1 MLVMVRRS
9 ISRITFATLLLTL
22 SLTLTAQ
29 RANASDGTVDKSKE
43 ATHTP
48 QPADTNMAPAADSTS
63 AASAVVPTVT
73 AAAFSGAMTPQP
85 DVKIKGT
92 LAQVGTSRAVIT
104 TAPASMPLPLPQ
116 PAPAVSTAPMTA
128 GEKFGYFAKKSFGS
142 LTPYALSTFG
152 GILGEATDKDHGRHM
167 SAGDFLADSA
177 THAARSFA
185 FRATS
190 NFFEKFAFATI
201 LRQDPRYHRSDKK
214 GIGAKAIYAAT
225 RVFVTQGDRCGCDQI
240 NASFLM
246 GGLAAAGVAQ
256 TWTREED
263 KSIAKVF
270 TSWASHIAVRAFT
283 NLLNEFIGGQ

>member
-1 MLVMVRRS
+1 MLVMVGRS
-9 ISRITFATLLLTL
+9 ISRTIFAVLLLAL
-22 SLTLTAQ
+22 SLALTAQ
-29 RANASDGTVDKSKE
+29 VANASDNTKNKTQE
-43 ATHTP
+43 TTLPAP
-48 QPADTNMAPAADSTS
+48 PADTSAAAVADSTPAAPAA
-63 AASAVVPTVT
+63 APVVA
-73 AAAFSGAMTPQP
+73 AAAFSEAMKPQP
-85 DVKIKGT
+85 DVKLKGT
-92 LAQVGTSRAVIT
+92 LAQVGTSKTVTAR
-104 TAPASMPLPLPQ
+104 APASIPLPE

-128 GEKFGYFAKKSFGS
+128 GEKFGYFAKKSFLS

-152 GILGEATDKDHGRHM
+152 GLIGEATDNDHGRHM
-167 SAGDFLADSA
+167 SAGDFLADSM

-185 FRATS
+185 FRMTS

-214 GIGAKAIYAAT
+214 GVGAKAMYAVT

-246 GGLAAAGVAQ
+246 GGLTAAGIAQ

-263 KSIAKVF
+263 KGISKVF
-270 TSWASHIAVRAFT
+270 TSWASHIGVRAFT